1 MGLKNLIVW
10 DFVMSFMWVWSG
22 SLIKLF
28 VYSYLGWGKTAEAEA
43 LKNSLFVVCLYFFA
57 WLVKFSKGGSF
68 NPLTVLSSAFM
79 NGLDG
84 FLFTA
89 FGRIPAQIAGSVIGV
104 MLVKQTFPQVGHGPR
119 LNVDIHHGAMI
130 EGLLTFM
137 IVIVSLGLNKK
148 DPRSFFMK
156 TWISTISKM
165 SLHILGSDLTG
176 GIMNPASALGWA
188 YARGDH
194 ITWEHL
200 LVYWVAPLQATM
212 LAVWAFKL
220 FTEPRKSKA
229 QIVEEKK
236 AKSE

>member
-1 MGLKNLIVW
+1 MGLMAW
-10 DFVMSFMWVWSG
+10 DFALSFMWAWAG
-22 SLIKLF
+22 SLAKLF
-28 VYSYLGWGKTAEAEA
+28 AYSFLGWGHTPEAEA
-43 LKNSLFVVCLYFFA
+43 IKLSISVLYMYFFA
-57 WLVKFSKGGSF
+57 WMVNLSRGAAY
-68 NPLTVLSSAFM
+68 NPLTLLSSAFM
-79 NGLDG
+79 GGLDG
-84 FLFTA
+84 FLFIA
-89 FGRIPAQIAGSVIGV
+89 FCRIPAQIAGSIIGV
-104 MLVKQTFPQVGHGPR
+104 RLIKETFPQVGHGPR

-137 IVIVSLGLNKK
+137 IVIVSLGLKKK

-194 ITWEHL
+194 ITREHL
-200 LVYWVAPLQATM
+200 LVYWFAPLQATV
-212 LAVWAFKL
+212 LAVWTFKF
-220 FTEPRKSKA
+220 FTEPWKSKKQQA
-229 QIVEEKK
+229 EELK